1 MLEGVPRIGWNDIVP
16 EDQTERVVDRLVL
29 EVLLANVHR
38 RVALD
43 LEKHRSQESRR
54 ESCFITW
61 IPDPWTLT
69 MLRSQMGRPASS
81 VRQIVY
87 PGYGLTV
94 AEIAELKPV
103 VTTFRRDTKL
113 VSFEEAWE

>member
-1 MLEGVPRIGWNDIVP
+1 
-16 EDQTERVVDRLVL
+16 
-29 EVLLANVHR
+29 
-38 RVALD
+38 
-43 LEKHRSQESRR
+43 
-54 ESCFITW
+54 
-61 IPDPWTLT
+61 
-69 MLRSQMGRPASS
+69 MLRSQMGRRASS

-103 VTTFRRDTKL
+103 VTTFPPDTKL